1 MRIATILL
9 LFFSSNAFAFEN
21 NFDAYCSRNGDLT
34 TTCIGWE
41 GQRELTCVSSLGDT
55 LSCETDTGSK
65 FVCIDNIGATSCIQ
79 TNKENRNTFTQ
90 CVLEYGNTASCRQ
103 EVKMPNSEL
112 TPSIDLQEDHIDEL
126 FSPSAGS
133 PNTVF

>member
-9 LFFSSNAFAFEN
+9 LFFSSNAFAFEK

-41 GQRELTCVSSLGDT
+41 GQRELTCVSSLGDA

-79 TNKENRNTFTQ
+79 TNKENRNCYARPLIVVNFFDFLKILKFQ
-90 CVLEYGNTASCRQ
+90 KLRSNG
-103 EVKMPNSEL
+103 
-112 TPSIDLQEDHIDEL
+112 
-126 FSPSAGS
+126 
-133 PNTVF
+133 